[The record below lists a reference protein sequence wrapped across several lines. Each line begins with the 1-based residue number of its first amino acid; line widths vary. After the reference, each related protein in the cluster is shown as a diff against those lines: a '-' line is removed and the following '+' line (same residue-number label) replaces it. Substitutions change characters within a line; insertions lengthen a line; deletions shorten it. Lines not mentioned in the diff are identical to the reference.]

1 MEAFN
6 LIATYGVGII
16 AALAFLVNVVVE
28 VTKNIGFLKKI
39 PTDVYATIVSII
51 LTIAS
56 YFVIVGVTGR
66 GVIFYEFIL
75 AFFASFIVAFI
86 AIFGWTKLKELW
98 ERFKK

>member
-1 MEAFN
+1 MDVIN

-39 PTDVYATIVSII
+39 PTDVYVTFISVL
-51 LTIAS
+51 LTVAS
-56 YFVIVGVTGR
+56 YFVIVGATNR
-66 GVIFYEFIL
+66 GIIFYEFIL
-75 AFFASFIVAFI
+75 AFFASYIVAFI